1 MKRFYKDV
9 TIAAEDGGW
18 RVLLDGRGIRT
29 ALGADQR
36 VPTRALAEEL
46 AAEWAS
52 QDAEINTAAF
62 VFRDLADYAID
73 IAGPNRDDVIAG
85 VLRFA
90 ETDTLCYRADAGEP
104 LHARQLEVWEPLL
117 SAAEA
122 RWAVHFERIDGIIH
136 HPQPPETLHRI
147 KSALAAQDDFSL
159 AALNTMASLAAS
171 LVTALAALSPAA
183 NTAEL
188 WDVANL
194 EEDWQAQLWGWEA
207 EAAERRE
214 QRRQL
219 FDAAARFATLAQPR

>member
-9 TIAAEDGGW
+9 TIATEDGGW

-73 IAGPNRDDVIAG
+73 IAGPNRGDVIAG

-90 ETDTLCYRADAGEP
+90 ETDTLCYRPRLCTGSN
-104 LHARQLEVWEPLL
+104 LH
-117 SAAEA
+117 
-122 RWAVHFERIDGIIH
+122 
-136 HPQPPETLHRI
+136 
-147 KSALAAQDDFSL
+147 
-159 AALNTMASLAAS
+159 
-171 LVTALAALSPAA
+171 SP
-183 NTAEL
+183 
-188 WDVANL
+188 
-194 EEDWQAQLWGWEA
+194 
-207 EAAERRE
+207 RRMIS
-214 QRRQL
+214 RL
-219 FDAAARFATLAQPR
+219 PH